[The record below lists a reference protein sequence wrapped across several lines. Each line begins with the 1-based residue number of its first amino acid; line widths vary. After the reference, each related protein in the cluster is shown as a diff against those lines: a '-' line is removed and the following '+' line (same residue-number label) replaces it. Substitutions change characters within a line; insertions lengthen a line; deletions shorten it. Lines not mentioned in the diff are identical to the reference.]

1 MIALRKPILCDGGN
15 SLKKT
20 ADKHRGAN
28 VVRADKRTTRVISLR
43 VLLLGS
49 VLSGCSQTPSL
60 DAEMSNLPYSQR
72 ITTTEVVDRV
82 KCELAT
88 SIKDK
93 IPNPTKVGAK
103 AKKETET
110 EEEKKFRWMRKWTV
124 KADLTL
130 SMNEQSSLSPS
141 VAFIRPLKNV
151 FDPSVGPSALGGS
164 TISAVQQNFTF
175 GIGGGYTGQA
185 VRSNILTFALSFEEL
200 RAWYSEEKC
209 PSAAG
214 SDLQGGLDLGRW
226 MNEALAPVEHGDL
239 RQGNHVAPT
248 GVASAKAPPKAG
260 AVGSLAAVSIDQLLI
275 AFSKFDH
282 DLPKSHKAA
291 DVCSA
296 IFGPIFPAKGEAA
309 DPSFYVSTV
318 RDSVTQSISSAKQ
331 AEDSIEQ
338 AILSVTTSKT
348 AMDAAVKVGTQLH
361 QMRDVTEASFLAKV
375 DDAVKNATLAN
386 HNAIL
391 FTEWTLVFAQ
401 PAITVARNAKKIEF
415 NKLSNGAAQEEKDS
429 AYLASVSGKM
439 AACSAKMATAEAS
452 KASQNSKAAKASPN
466 PPVDTT
472 SQSVDFVV
480 TASANASP
488 SWSLINLKGP
498 GNAGNLFSING
509 IRTHTLDIAI
519 GPPGPNGTKTSAAQ
533 DNALL
538 ALKQARVVSTLQS
551 LGAQ

>member
-1 MIALRKPILCDGGN
+1 MIVLREPILGDGSN

-20 ADKHRGAN
+20 TDKNRSAN
-28 VVRADKRTTRVISLR
+28 VVRPDRRTAR
-43 VLLLGS
+43 VLLLAS
-49 VLSGCSQTPSL
+49 ALSGCSQTPSL

-82 KCELAT
+82 KCELAV

-93 IPNPTKVGAK
+93 IPNPTKARAK
-103 AKKETET
+103 PTKET
-110 EEEKKFRWMRKWTV
+110 EEETNFRWMRKWTV

-141 VAFIRPLKNV
+141 VAFVRPLKNV
-151 FDPSVGPSALGGS
+151 FDPGVGPSALGGS
-164 TISAVQQNFTF
+164 TISAVQQSFTF
-175 GIGGGYTGQA
+175 GISGGYTGQA

-209 PSAAG
+209 PSATG
-214 SDLQGGLDLGRW
+214 SDLQAGLDLKRW
-226 MNEALAPVEHGDL
+226 MDEALAPVQDGDL
-239 RQGNHVAPT
+239 RLGNHVAPT
-248 GVASAKAPPKAG
+248 GVSSAKAPPKAG
-260 AVGSLAAVSIDQLLI
+260 AVASLAAVTIDQLLK
-275 AFSKFDH
+275 AFSNFD
-282 DLPKSHKAA
+282 DALPKGHKAA
-291 DVCSA
+291 DLCSA
-296 IFGPIFPAKGEAA
+296 IFGPIPLTKNEAE

-318 RDSVTQSISSAKQ
+318 RDFVTQSISSAKK

-338 AILSVTTSKT
+338 AKLSVTTSKA

-361 QMRDVTEASFLAKV
+361 QMSEVTEGSFLAKV
-375 DDAVKNATLAN
+375 DDAVKNATQAN
-386 HNAIL
+386 QNAIR

-401 PAITVARNAKKIEF
+401 PAITIARSAKTIEF
-415 NKLSNGAAQEEKDS
+415 NKLSDGAAQDEKDS

-439 AACSAKMATAEAS
+439 ASCSAKMAAAEAS

-466 PPVDTT
+466 PPIDAT

-498 GNAGNLFSING
+498 GNAGNSFSMNG

-538 ALKQARVVSTLQS
+538 ALKQVRIVSTLQS
-551 LGAQ
+551 LGGQ

>member
-1 MIALRKPILCDGGN
+1 
-15 SLKKT
+15 
-20 ADKHRGAN
+20 
-28 VVRADKRTTRVISLR
+28 
-43 VLLLGS
+43 
-49 VLSGCSQTPSL
+49 
-60 DAEMSNLPYSQR
+60 
-72 ITTTEVVDRV
+72 
-82 KCELAT
+82 
-88 SIKDK
+88 
-93 IPNPTKVGAK
+93 
-103 AKKETET
+103 
-110 EEEKKFRWMRKWTV
+110 
-124 KADLTL
+124 
-130 SMNEQSSLSPS
+130 
-141 VAFIRPLKNV
+141 
-151 FDPSVGPSALGGS
+151 
-164 TISAVQQNFTF
+164 
-175 GIGGGYTGQA
+175 
-185 VRSNILTFALSFEEL
+185 
-200 RAWYSEEKC
+200 
-209 PSAAG
+209 
-214 SDLQGGLDLGRW
+214 
-226 MNEALAPVEHGDL
+226 
-239 RQGNHVAPT
+239 
-248 GVASAKAPPKAG
+248 
-260 AVGSLAAVSIDQLLI
+260 
-275 AFSKFDH
+275 
-282 DLPKSHKAA
+282 
-291 DVCSA
+291 VCSA